1 MTPVK
6 ERGGEPES
14 VVVTMT
20 ENTGNFSK
28 SRKSPVF
35 PTVKVLFCNLN
46 KSAYNDEFP
55 GSANLEKQMVI
66 LKTCEHPT
74 ICCAIDIQ
82 MNVIKLITIY
92 FMTLNIW
99 ISLQENLNPA
109 NVVLIE

>member
-55 GSANLEKQMVI
+55 GSANLEKQMVNI
-66 LKTCEHPT
+66 MKTCEHPT
-74 ICCAIDIQ
+74 RCNMLC
-82 MNVIKLITIY
+82 N
-92 FMTLNIW
+92 
-99 ISLQENLNPA
+99 
-109 NVVLIE
+109 